1 MDKKGAITNEIKV
14 ESQNIN
20 LWCHR
25 KEYNKRWYNALV
37 LIKYI
42 LKTPHGCN
50 TNHDNIYLNM
60 INWKPPTKT
69 PH

>member
-25 KEYNKRWYNALV
+25 KEYNKRWYNLSF
-37 LIKYI
+37 
-42 LKTPHGCN
+42 G
-50 TNHDNIYLNM
+50 
-60 INWKPPTKT
+60 INKIHIEDPTWVQYKSWQ
-69 PH
+69 HIS